1 MKLRRRLYELA
12 TVTGEGPFGIELD
25 GRPLKTPYEHPLIL
39 ESRPLAEAIAAEWQA
54 QDSLVVLPL
63 MKFTS
68 LAFRAIDHIADAKE
82 RTIGE
87 IALFAGSDL
96 VCYRATEPPG
106 LVERQ
111 AAHWDPILDMVR
123 EMLGMEF
130 MTVQGVT
137 YKEQPAEA
145 LRAISGHLESKSPCQ
160 LSAIR
165 HVTVHTGSV
174 LIALTLAEGRL
185 TADAA
190 WAAAHADEDWQ
201 IEQWGQDPEAKKG
214 RDAYAR
220 RFYDA
225 VEFLRLASA
234 H

>member
-1 MKLRRRLYELA
+1 VTLQRRLYELA
-12 TVTGEGPFGIELD
+12 TVTGEGPFGIALD
-25 GRPLKTPYEHPLIL
+25 GRPLKTPYKRPFIL

-54 QDSLVVLPL
+54 QDPYILLPL

-68 LAFRAIDHIADAKE
+68 LAFTAIDHITGAKE
-82 RTIGE
+82 RTMGE
-87 IALFAGSDL
+87 IALFAENDL
-96 VCYRATEPPG
+96 VCYGASEPPG

-111 AAHWDPILDMVR
+111 AALWDPILDMVR
-123 EMLGMEF
+123 EMLGVDF
-130 MTVQGVT
+130 ICVQGVT
-137 YKEQPAEA
+137 HKQQPSESIKAVV
-145 LRAISGHLESKSPCQ
+145 GHLKRKSSFQ

-165 HVTVHTGSV
+165 YVTLHTGSA

-190 WAAAHADEDWQ
+190 WAAAQLDEDWQ
-201 IEQWGQDPEAKKG
+201 IEQWGQDPEAKKI

-220 RFYDA
+220 QFYDA
-225 VEFLRLASA
+225 VEFLRLASV